1 MIDPMLE
8 PLLSPASDEQAGKF
22 LSQLIVVHAE
32 PVIKGIIRYKL
43 YLASHHAMR
52 QADVDDLCQEAIVKL
67 LTELQQ
73 FRKLPDAH
81 PINDVRGLA
90 AAIAYRVS
98 SSWMRRQFR
107 ERHALK
113 NRLYYLLTR
122 LDGFA
127 LWQNENKKLIAGF
140 AAWRGQKGGGN
151 RQAVGAAVR
160 GWGAAC
166 SNPVAHHWQTRS
178 RAGRRFGGNF
188 QSSWEPN

>member
-1 MIDPMLE
+1 MIDPMLA

-22 LSQLIVVHAE
+22 LSQVIVVHAE

-52 QADVDDLCQEAIVKL
+52 QADVDDLCQEAILKL

-73 FRKLPDAH
+73 FRKQPDAH

-98 SSWMRRQFR
+98 SNWMRRQFR

-113 NRLYYLLTR
+113 ESSLLPA
-122 LDGFA
+122 DAAGWFCA
-127 LWQNENKKLIAGF
+127 LAE
-140 AAWRGQKGGGN
+140 
-151 RQAVGAAVR
+151 
-160 GWGAAC
+160 
-166 SNPVAHHWQTRS
+166 
-178 RAGRRFGGNF
+178 
-188 QSSWEPN
+188 